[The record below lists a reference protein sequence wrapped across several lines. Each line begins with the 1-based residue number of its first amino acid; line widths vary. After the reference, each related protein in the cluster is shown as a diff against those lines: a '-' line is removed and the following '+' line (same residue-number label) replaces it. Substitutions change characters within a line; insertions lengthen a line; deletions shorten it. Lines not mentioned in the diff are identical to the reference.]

1 MARRPKDPE
10 ERHLDD
16 EDPSL
21 VPQEDV
27 FDGYDVNEEASGE
40 SIDVELPEGIALEWF
55 PKQMQWWEA
64 VESKLYNFMAYGGAI
79 RGGKTFTILMTIV
92 ALMKMYPRSRHIVV
106 RKDLPLIRKH
116 IIPAVDKIRRF
127 SGNFLGQLNKTEW
140 MVTAKNGSQLLFIP
154 ESLKD
159 DPELEDF
166 RGAEANTFW
175 LEEANELSNKMKVK
189 AIERAGSFVIPPDR
203 EQMIAISRAVQHG
216 MPQHEAHAQFGPR
229 QCPPYVFLT
238 FNPADNWVRDDIY
251 DPFERGDLHA
261 PWFYLPSTIYDNPY
275 NNPKFVESIEA
286 LREEDMD
293 AYERFVLGK
302 WGNIRVENQLI
313 DPRWI
318 HSAKEVPH
326 RPGAKRLGGD
336 IARYGKDSSVF
347 VDVDGNAITRI
358 QQERHIDI
366 VESGT
371 IVTNRHREDGIPAEN
386 MTIDSNGLGAGTCDV
401 ARSNGVAVNEFVTG
415 AKSVR
420 RQIGTRRVGLYSMG
434 QRSFY
439 KFKNL
444 WSQAA
449 WEAREK
455 FRKGEV
461 RLAAKHPLLTRH
473 LTCFRYEVLDKV
485 INVWTSETVREELGF
500 SPDVGVGVI
509 LSLFEFPDRSRR
521 RGIPSAVIGRQR
533 VATGRREMRSN
544 GLVY

>member
-1 MARRPKDPE
+1 MARSPRDPE

-16 EDPSL
+16 EDESL
-21 VPQEDV
+21 IPQEPV
-27 FDGYDVNEEASGE
+27 FDGYDVNEESSGE

-216 MPQHEAHAQFGPR
+216 MPQHEAHAKFGPR

-251 DPFERGDLHA
+251 DPFERGELHA

-286 LREEDMD
+286 LRDEDMD

-313 DPRWI
+313 DPRWL
-318 HSAKEVPH
+318 HAAKEVPH
-326 RPGAKRLGGD
+326 RPGPKRLGGD

-371 IVTNRHREDGIPAEN
+371 IVTQRNKEDGIPAEN

-415 AKSVR
+415 AQPVR
-420 RQIGTRRVGLYSMG
+420 RQIGTRRVGLYSVG

-509 LSLFEFPDRSRR
+509 LSLFEFPDRHRR

-533 VATGRREMRSN
+533 VASGRREMRSN